1 MVVLN
6 AARSIVAAVTSVI
19 IVVVVSSSAHTLA
32 VDLSYSVDVF
42 LPVRRVMII
51 LVSPLNQV
59 LLGLLDTQRYQLRE
73 VQPGADLPEKYLLRP
88 CSQDS

>member
-42 LPVRRVMII
+42 LPMRRVMII

-59 LLGLLDTQRYQLRE
+59 LLGLLDTQRSNQALTFLRNI
-73 VQPGADLPEKYLLRP
+73 Y
-88 CSQDS
+88 